1 MKCPFKKITQTEI
14 VYGRTDVPNPKPIK
28 IEKKEYFGECD
39 GAACRA
45 YDCGICLR
53 LGEV

>member
-14 VYGRTDVPNPKPIK
+14 AYRSEFITEPAKPYK
-28 IEKKEYFGECD
+28 IERTEYFGECD

-45 YDCGICLR
+45 YDCGVCLR
-53 LGEV
+53 LGV